1 MTDIFLH
8 AFVALFVTIDP
19 IGILPIFLGLTA
31 AAGRRYQMRM
41 ALRACIVA
49 TLVLLGF
56 ALGGEWLLA
65 QLGITLP
72 AFRVAGGV
80 LLFLIALE
88 MLFERRTERRQR
100 AAHSGEERTEA
111 EDISVFPLGIPLI
124 CGPGAI
130 AAIML
135 LASEHAGDVSAQG
148 SILGA
153 LFAVMLLTFALL
165 WLALLAQRWISATVT
180 AVVTRLLGMLLAA
193 LAVQYIFDGLRE
205 GLLGG

>member
-1 MTDIFLH
+1 
-8 AFVALFVTIDP
+8 VVRN
-19 IGILPIFLGLTA
+19 
-31 AAGRRYQMRM
+31 AGS
-41 ALRACIVA
+41 
-49 TLVLLGF
+49 
-56 ALGGEWLLA
+56 
-65 QLGITLP
+65 GITLP

-100 AAHSGEERTEA
+100 AASGGEERTEA

-135 LASEHAGDVSAQG
+135 LSSEHAGDVGAQG
-148 SILGA
+148 TIVGA

-165 WLALLAQRWISATVT
+165 WMALLAQRCISPTVT
-180 AVVTRLLGMLLAA
+180 AVVTRLLGMLLTA